1 MITYAIFKSNIEKL
15 LNRQISNDEMVELCG
30 EPLFKL
36 LQETVQSKGV
46 KH

>member
-1 MITYAIFKSNIEKL
+1 MITYAIFKSGIEKL
-15 LNRQISNDEMVELCG
+15 LNRQITNDEMIELCG

-36 LQETVQSKGV
+36 LQETVQLKEV

>member
-15 LNRQISNDEMVELCG
+15 LNRQITNDEMIELCG
-30 EPLFKL
+30 EPLYKL
-36 LQETVQSKGV
+36 LQETFQLKGL